1 MTSIFVRIAT
11 VVMWMKMGV
20 DDDSE
25 CDSDHGYDDDHPYD
39 DDDCF

>member
-1 MTSIFVRIAT
+1 
-11 VVMWMKMGV
+11 MWMKMGV

-39 DDDCF
+39 DDDCFLVS